1 MNRKTF
7 LHRASL
13 GLLGFS
19 LVELDGLTQL
29 MPQWRE
35 GFSAASTSNS
45 YDVVVIG
52 GSYAGLSAALSLSR
66 CLRRVLLIDA
76 GQPRNRFAR
85 EAHNLFGMEGQ
96 SPAEVLSQ
104 AKAQLEP
111 YQAYLQLLPEKVATV
126 AQAAGKITVGTETG
140 QQFEASQLVLATG
153 ATDQLPEIDGLQ
165 ELWGSYVHHC
175 PYCHGFESR
184 QGHTLLFSQGF
195 SGLGLLSSLS
205 HWCERLSLC
214 VQGQPELPGP
224 LADFLQNQQIELIAS
239 DLQAVA
245 YSQDPAGCRATFA
258 DGSSQHFAQ
267 LYLHPTTTYQTD
279 LAVSLG
285 CELAETGRV
294 VTDRFMQSSQ
304 PGIYA
309 IGDLSNQSMGQIIW
323 AAHSGMMAAVSI
335 NNQMIAEAIKK

>member
-19 LVELDGLTQL
+19 LAELDGLTRL

-35 GFSAASTSNS
+35 AFSASPTSDS
-45 YDVVVIG
+45 YDVVVVG
-52 GSYAGLSAALSLSR
+52 GSYAGLSAALSLAR
-66 CLRRVLLIDA
+66 CLRRVLVIDA

-96 SPAEVLSQ
+96 SPAEVLAQ
-104 AKAQLEP
+104 AKAQLAP
-111 YQAYLQLLPEKVATV
+111 YQAYLQLLPGKVTTV
-126 AQAAGKITVGTETG
+126 TQAEGSLTVRTEAG
-140 QQFEASQLVLATG
+140 QQVETSQLVLATG
-153 ATDQLPEIDGLQ
+153 AVDQLPEIDGLK
-165 ELWGSYVHHC
+165 EGWGTYVHHC

-195 SGLGLLSSLS
+195 GGLGLLSSLS

-214 VQGQPELPGP
+214 VQGQPELPAP
-224 LADFLQNQQIELIAS
+224 LADFLQKQQIEVIAS
-239 DLQAVA
+239 DLKAVDYQADSA
-245 YSQDPAGCRATFA
+245 SCRATFA

-285 CELAETGRV
+285 CELDETGRV
-294 VTDRFMQSSQ
+294 TTDRFMQSSQ

-323 AAHSGMMAAVSI
+323 AAQSGMMAAVSI
-335 NNQMIAEAIKK
+335 NNQLIAEAIKK